1 MQRKAISGVAPE
13 QAAEIDGEAVAR
25 ELEERFDA
33 PLTER
38 VFAERV
44 SQWLEREPEFAAEIG
59 LAARYAAWATLT
71 PAGHAKHKKGILFKT
86 PHKLDFARLVPVETL
101 TESGA
106 AMLRLPPDH
115 WRERRGFQLTDAGMD
130 LVGALDQV
138 HYCIKCHNQAKD
150 SCSTGLREK
159 TSEFRKSPLGVTL
172 AGCPLS
178 EKISE
183 TWCESAATLWA
194 PWPLWPWITRWPP
207 PPATGSATIA

>member
-1 MQRKAISGVAPE
+1 VLRKAISGVAPE

-25 ELEERFDA
+25 ELERFGA

-71 PAGHAKHKKGILFKT
+71 PAGRAKHKKSILFKT

-115 WRERRGFQLTDAGMD
+115 WRGRRGFQLTDAGMD
-130 LVGALDQV
+130 LVGALDQA

-150 SCSTGLREK
+150 SCSTGLRK
-159 TSEFRKSPLGVTL
+159 KPPSFGKAR
-172 AGCPLS
+172 
-178 EKISE
+178 
-183 TWCESAATLWA
+183 SAS
-194 PWPLWPWITRWPP
+194 PWPVARFPKRFRR
-207 PPATGSATIA
+207 